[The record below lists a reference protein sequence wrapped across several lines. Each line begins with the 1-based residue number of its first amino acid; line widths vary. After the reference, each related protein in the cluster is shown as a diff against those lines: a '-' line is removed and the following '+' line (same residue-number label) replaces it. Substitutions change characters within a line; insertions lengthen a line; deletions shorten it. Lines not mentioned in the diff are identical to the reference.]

1 MFILPISLSVHKS
14 QRTIS
19 LKRVQFGAS
28 AFFPA
33 LIFPVCKFPQ
43 LVSQLVPSE
52 VGSEVDF
59 ELEKGLNLQS
69 GKSVAESGRSH
80 M

>member
-1 MFILPISLSVHKS
+1 MLKLQILLVHKS
-14 QRTIS
+14 QRKIS
-19 LKRVQFGAS
+19 LKRVQIFDS
-28 AFFPA
+28 RLFPA
-33 LIFPVCKFPQ
+33 SIFLVCKFPQ